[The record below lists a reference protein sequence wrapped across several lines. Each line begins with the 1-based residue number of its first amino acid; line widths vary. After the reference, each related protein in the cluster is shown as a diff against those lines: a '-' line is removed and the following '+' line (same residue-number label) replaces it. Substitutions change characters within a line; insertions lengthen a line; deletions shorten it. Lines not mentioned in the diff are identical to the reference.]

1 VRAWIETLF
10 PFLRW
15 FPMTSAGLRADL
27 IAGLSVTMVLVPQS
41 MAYAALAG
49 LPVVYGLYAAA
60 LPAAVGAMW
69 GSSRFLHTGPVA
81 MLSLM
86 SAAAIAPFASPG
98 SEHFVALSVM
108 LALMVGVLRLGL
120 GVFRLGVLMNFTSH
134 PVILGFTNAAALIIG
149 LSLLNTFLSVPM
161 PRSDSFLRD
170 LWGVVAQVHHAH
182 WPTVLFGLATLAFL
196 LIMRRVA
203 PRAPAVLLAVILGTA
218 VSALIGFEE
227 NTRVALDRIADAPAQ
242 QAYREL
248 ARTSADLKSTS
259 ARLSELGAELREAE
273 RRGEVPAELEVE
285 AARLK
290 ATERTLKRALNED
303 RVAAHGHLLTAETGA
318 GGETV
323 YRAVSGAGGW
333 RVARVDGDQVVLSRG
348 GQVVGPIPTGLP
360 APSVPV
366 IDWDVAPSL
375 LGAALVMALIG
386 FMEATAISRALAARQ
401 REKIDANQELIGQG
415 LANIVGSFF
424 HAYVV
429 SGSFSR
435 SALAARSG
443 ARTGLFAVVTAV
455 AVVVATFLLTPYLY
469 HLPQAVL
476 AAIVMVAVFGL
487 IDLKALGHAWRVQRS
502 DGLVGVA
509 TFLATLLLAPQL
521 AGGVLVGVALA
532 ALAFLLGTMRPR
544 VEVLGRLPDGSLA
557 GALTHDLAP
566 LGEDFIALR
575 FDASL
580 VFINVAYFEHAV
592 RDAVATFPRAR
603 AVLVIGNGINR
614 IDASGTEAIKA
625 LASDLRTAGCTLMF
639 SGLKKQVLDAMER
652 ADLLSVLGRENV
664 FPNKTL
670 ALARLTDR
678 RAGEPVAAL
687 VSGAG

>member
-1 VRAWIETLF
+1 VRAWLQTLF

-15 FPMTSAGLRADL
+15 FPMTPASLRADL
-27 IAGLSVTMVLVPQS
+27 VAGLSVTMVLVPQS

-49 LPVVYGLYAAA
+49 LPVVYGLYAVA
-60 LPAAVGAMW
+60 LPAAVGSLW

-86 SAAAIAPFASPG
+86 SAAAISSFASPG
-98 SEHFVALSVM
+98 SERFIALSVM

-134 PVILGFTNAAALIIG
+134 PVIVGFTNAAALIIG

-170 LWGVVAQVHHAH
+170 LYGVVAQVSDAH
-182 WPTVLFGLATLAFL
+182 WPTVAFGLATLAFL
-196 LIMRRVA
+196 LLMRRLA
-203 PRAPAVLLAVILGTA
+203 RRAPAVLLLAVVIGTA
-218 VSALIGFEE
+218 VSALIGFED
-227 NTRVALDRIADAPAQ
+227 NVRVSIDQVVDAPA
-242 QAYREL
+242 
-248 ARTSADLKSTS
+248 
-259 ARLSELGAELREAE
+259 REAS
-273 RRGEVPAELEVE
+273 RQGELLADAEVE
-285 AARLK
+285 VARLK
-290 ATERTLKRALNED
+290 ATERTLKRSLNEK
-303 RVAAHGHLLTAETGA
+303 RVEAHGHVLALATDASGQP
-318 GGETV
+318 V
-323 YRAVSGAGGW
+323 YRAASAGDGGW
-333 RVARVDGDQVVLSRG
+333 RIARVEAEQILLSRG
-348 GQVVGPIPTGLP
+348 GQVVGDIPGGLP
-360 APSVPV
+360 APSMPV

-401 REKIDANQELIGQG
+401 REKLNANQELIGQG

-443 ARTGLFAVVTAV
+443 ARTGLFAVVSAA
-455 AVVVATFLLTPYLY
+455 AVVIATFFLTPYLY

-487 IDLKALGHAWRVQRS
+487 IDLKALAHAWSVQRS
-502 DGLVGVA
+502 DGLVGAA
-509 TFLATLLLAPQL
+509 TFVATLLLAPQL

-532 ALAFLLGTMRPR
+532 ALVFLVGTMRPR
-544 VEVLGRLPDGSLA
+544 AEVLGRLPDGSLG

-566 LGEDFIALR
+566 LSDDFVVLR

-580 VFINVAYFEHAV
+580 VFVNVAHFEQAV
-592 RDAVATFPRAR
+592 RDAIASFPRAS

-614 IDASGTEAIKA
+614 IDASGTEAVKA
-625 LASDLRTAGCTLMF
+625 LATDLRAAGCTLMF
-639 SGLKKQVLDAMER
+639 SGLKKQVLDAVER
-652 ADLLSVLGRENV
+652 ADLLPVLGRENV
-664 FPNKTL
+664 FPNKGL
-670 ALARLTDR
+670 ALARLGRSPAPPLTAAAV
-678 RAGEPVAAL
+678 AG
-687 VSGAG
+687 SRG